1 MSQIRWLGHA
11 AVEIS
16 MVGKRIVIDP
26 MINGNPLSPVKI
38 QYFQGVSIVG
48 VTHDHGDH
56 LGDTVEIL
64 KMNPSAKLYATYD
77 LEMYLADQFKVP
89 ESQLIPANVGGFVE
103 NDGIKLALTKA
114 VHSSEH
120 SDPTGIVVS
129 DSRNTIYHA
138 GDTGLFEDMRL
149 IGQVFNPDYALL
161 PIGGRF
167 TMDPKQAVLA
177 VEMIK
182 PRKAAIPIHFNT
194 WDMIRWIHRSSL
206 KELRRKDTR
215 LYFWNLDSP

>member
-1 MSQIRWLGHA
+1 
-11 AVEIS
+11 

-149 IGQVFNPDYALL
+149 IG
-161 PIGGRF
+161 
-167 TMDPKQAVLA
+167 
-177 VEMIK
+177 
-182 PRKAAIPIHFNT
+182 
-194 WDMIRWIHRSSL
+194 RSSIL
-206 KELRRKDTR
+206 IMPSYLSVADLPWTLSKQCLQWK
-215 LYFWNLDSP
+215 